1 MRKWFNQ
8 FSEWLVSFKI
18 EAYLHIL
25 VTMLIAMFVA
35 RICVMTGADRL
46 LAGWIGTFV
55 GILCGLFKESW
66 DNKSGEEFEAGDMA
80 ANAIGA
86 FLFVLMW
93 M

>member
-1 MRKWFNQ
+1 
-8 FSEWLVSFKI
+8 
-18 EAYLHIL
+18 
-25 VTMLIAMFVA
+25 
-35 RICVMTGADRL
+35 MTGADRL

-55 GILCGLFKESW
+55 GLLCGLFKESW
-66 DNKSGEEFEAGDMA
+66 DSKSGEEFEAGDMA